1 MRKDFFRTVLK
12 IAVPAALQSMAVSC
26 FSIADQIMI
35 GQSGET
41 VIAGVGFGAKFVSLA
56 FTILSGAAAGAGILC
71 AQYEGQNN
79 RQAMIESF
87 SQIFLFSM
95 AISALFILLSLTASV
110 PIMGLYSPDPDAVAA
125 ASRYLTIYVW
135 TLPFSSVT
143 TLYAVLLRCC
153 GYPSH
158 PLYASLA
165 GIVAN
170 TALNALFIFGL
181 GGQEVGAAWASLFSQ
196 ALMAGLTWKMV
207 RKHLPWVHLHFSKS
221 HLGMISRIL
230 LPLLICEGLWSL
242 GENVYAM
249 VYGHTSTVQS
259 AAMTMTIPL
268 QSLLMGILGGF
279 SQAAGILIGQR
290 LGKGQYENAWND
302 SLSLIRYSFF
312 ASLLFA
318 TLLVLLSPLYV
329 SLFSVDGNVR
339 QMTLQLIAAFALM
352 SIVKVQNMVIGGG
365 ILRSGAR
372 TSIVMAIDLIGTWG
386 FGVPLA
392 FFALHQGFSILW
404 IYLILSSE
412 EVVRLLISL
421 AVLVSRKWMKTL
433 PAQG

>member
-56 FTILSGAAAGAGILC
+56 LAILSGAAAGAGILC

-110 PIMGLYSPDPDAVAA
+110 PVMGLYSPDPDAVAA

-181 GGQEVGAAWASLFSQ
+181 GGQEVGAAWASLFSH

-290 LGKGQYENAWND
+290 LGKGHYENAWND

-352 SIVKVQNMVIGGG
+352 SIVKVQNMVIAGG

>member
-56 FTILSGAAAGAGILC
+56 LAILSGAAAGAGILC

-110 PIMGLYSPDPDAVAA
+110 PVMGLYSPDPDAVAA

-158 PLYASLA
+158 PLHASLA

-196 ALMAGLTWKMV
+196 ALMAGLAWKMV

-279 SQAAGILIGQR
+279 S
-290 LGKGQYENAWND
+290 
-302 SLSLIRYSFF
+302 
-312 ASLLFA
+312 
-318 TLLVLLSPLYV
+318 
-329 SLFSVDGNVR
+329 
-339 QMTLQLIAAFALM
+339 
-352 SIVKVQNMVIGGG
+352 
-365 ILRSGAR
+365 
-372 TSIVMAIDLIGTWG
+372 
-386 FGVPLA
+386 
-392 FFALHQGFSILW
+392 
-404 IYLILSSE
+404 
-412 EVVRLLISL
+412 
-421 AVLVSRKWMKTL
+421 
-433 PAQG
+433 

>member
-1 MRKDFFRTVLK
+1 M
-12 IAVPAALQSMAVSC
+12 
-26 FSIADQIMI
+26 
-35 GQSGET
+35 
-41 VIAGVGFGAKFVSLA
+41 
-56 FTILSGAAAGAGILC
+56 
-71 AQYEGQNN
+71 
-79 RQAMIESF
+79 
-87 SQIFLFSM
+87 
-95 AISALFILLSLTASV
+95 
-110 PIMGLYSPDPDAVAA
+110 DA
-125 ASRYLTIYVW
+125 
-135 TLPFSSVT
+135 PFSSVT

-158 PLYASLA
+158 PLHASLA

-196 ALMAGLTWKMV
+196 ALMAGLAWKMV

-221 HLGMISRIL
+221 HLGMIIRIL

-302 SLSLIRYSFF
+302 SLSLIRYSFLHPCF
-312 ASLLFA
+312 
-318 TLLVLLSPLYV
+318 
-329 SLFSVDGNVR
+329 
-339 QMTLQLIAAFALM
+339 
-352 SIVKVQNMVIGGG
+352 
-365 ILRSGAR
+365 LRLCSFCFPR
-372 TSIVMAIDLIGTWG
+372 CM
-386 FGVPLA
+386 FR
-392 FFALHQGFSILW
+392 FFRSTGM
-404 IYLILSSE
+404 YG
-412 EVVRLLISL
+412 R
-421 AVLVSRKWMKTL
+421 
-433 PAQG
+433 

>member
-181 GGQEVGAAWASLFSQ
+181 GGQEVGAAWASLFSH

-207 RKHLPWVHLHFSKS
+207 RKHLPWVHLHFSKT

-290 LGKGQYENAWND
+290 LGKGHYENAWND

-352 SIVKVQNMVIGGG
+352 SIVKVQNMVIAGG

>member
-56 FTILSGAAAGAGILC
+56 LAILSGAAAGAGILC

-110 PIMGLYSPDPDAVAA
+110 PVMGLYSPDPDAVAA

-158 PLYASLA
+158 PLHASLA

-196 ALMAGLTWKMV
+196 ALMAGLAWKMV

-221 HLGMISRIL
+221 HLGMIIRIL

-352 SIVKVQNMVIGGG
+352 SIVKVQNMVIAGG
-365 ILRSGAR
+365 ILRSGGQ

>member
-181 GGQEVGAAWASLFSQ
+181 GGQEVGAAWASLFSH

-290 LGKGQYENAWND
+290 LGKGHYENAWND

-352 SIVKVQNMVIGGG
+352 SIVKVQNMVIAGG